1 MLWPRS
7 SLAEVEP
14 MSAWLAA
21 ADDVLRQAPWV
32 TREIGSRRAI
42 LRLGGYLLFFGL
54 LYGAAMGSF
63 RALAAE
69 PQWLL
74 QIVYSSVKVP
84 LLLAATFVI
93 SLPSFYVLNALL
105 GLGRDFDSAVRALIA
120 AQSGLAIV
128 LCSLAPLTLLWYASS
143 DRYNQALLFNGAMFA
158 IASFAAQWL
167 VRGYYRPLV
176 ARNRRHGRL
185 LWCWL
190 FVYTAVAIQM
200 AWLLRPFVGSPGQAV
215 QFLRDD
221 PWDNAYEY
229 VARLVW
235 QALFP

>member
-1 MLWPRS
+1 
-7 SLAEVEP
+7 
-14 MSAWLAA
+14 MSVWLAA

-32 TREIGSRRAI
+32 MRELDSRRAI
-42 LRLGGYLLFFGL
+42 VRLVVCLVLFGL

-63 RALAAE
+63 RALADQ

-84 LLLAATFVI
+84 LLLTATFVI

-105 GLGRDFDSAVRALIA
+105 GLGRDFAPAVRALIA
-120 AQSGLAIV
+120 AQAGLAII
-128 LCSLAPLTLLWYASS
+128 LCSLSPLTLLWYASS
-143 DRYNQALLFNGAMFA
+143 AKYNQALLVNGAMFA
-158 IASFAAQWL
+158 MASLAAQWL
-167 VRGYYRPLV
+167 VRGYYRPLIQ
-176 ARNRRHGRL
+176 RNRRHGKL
-185 LWCWL
+185 LWAWL
-190 FVYTAVAIQM
+190 MVYAAVAIQM
-200 AWLLRPFVGSPGQAV
+200 AWLLRPFIGSPDRGV
-215 QFLRDD
+215 QFLRDN